1 MKSQINELIRMQQ
14 IAGIITESE
23 AKVLS
28 EGPLATQLL
37 RKADAALKA
46 GQTVTALGKEIK
58 KIVVP
63 VGALF
68 PADGG
73 PSIRI
78 SNLESPLEDILI
90 DGNEIEL
97 DIPEPRPQ
105 AQRPEQSPEEK
116 AKAQRDW
123 NDRYGPG
130 GGYQTAA
137 GFYTGD

>member
-1 MKSQINELIRMQQ
+1 MKSQLNEITRMQQ
-14 IAGIITESE
+14 LAGIPINEAVIT
-23 AKVLS
+23 

-78 SNLESPLEDILI
+78 SALDSPLEDILI

-97 DIPEPRPQ
+97 DIPEPKPAPVDTRT
-105 AQRPEQSPEEK
+105 PEEK

>member
-1 MKSQINELIRMQQ
+1 MKSQINEVVRMQQ

-63 VGALF
+63 AGALF

-97 DIPEPRPQ
+97 DIPEPKAAPVDTRT
-105 AQRPEQSPEEK
+105 PEQK
-116 AKAQRDW
+116 AKDQRDW